1 MGLENVCCPN
11 CGKEAF
17 ATVPSG
23 HRLVRIQS
31 RSNRPY
37 CDVEMQECMCPH
49 CKETFY
55 AVTIE
60 KD

>member
-23 HRLVRIQS
+23 NKLLRIQIS
-31 RSNRPY
+31 SSRPY
-37 CDVEMQECMCPH
+37 RNVEMQECMCPY
-49 CKETFY
+49 CKKTFY
-55 AVTIE
+55 AVTTEI
-60 KD
+60 D